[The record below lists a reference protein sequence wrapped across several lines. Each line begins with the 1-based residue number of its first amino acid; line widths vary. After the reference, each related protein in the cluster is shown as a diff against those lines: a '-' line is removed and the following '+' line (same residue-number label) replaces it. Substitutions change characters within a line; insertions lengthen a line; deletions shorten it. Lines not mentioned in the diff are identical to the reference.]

1 MNFMFQHLDNKL
13 FELINQKWVNPNF
26 DFLMIYFSQVK
37 NWYLFYSILVVVIFL
52 KRRHDTWR
60 WLIVAYLNMFLI
72 YEINNQIVKKIF
84 QQIRPCDDT
93 NLISK
98 IRLLVDHCP
107 DNFGFTSMQS
117 SINFGFIFF
126 YILPIQKF
134 YQNICSFLF
143 LCM

>member
-72 YEINNQIVKKIF
+72 YEINNQIVKKYF
-84 QQIRPCDDT
+84 
-93 NLISK
+93 NK
-98 IRLLVDHCP
+98 
-107 DNFGFTSMQS
+107 
-117 SINFGFIFF
+117 
-126 YILPIQKF
+126 
-134 YQNICSFLF
+134 
-143 LCM
+143 